1 MGINELKINNKLLT
15 NKAEILKALKDNKL
29 YWLIDS
35 EVEEAIIEIKKD
47 TLIWHSGIYKHGK
60 WHFGI
65 FKNGTFYGIWEN
77 GIWESGTFKGKWKS
91 GVNSPI

>member
-1 MGINELKINNKLLT
+1 MGINELIFNNKTLT
-15 NKAEILKALKDNKL
+15 NKSEILKILKDNKL

-35 EVEEAIIEIKKD
+35 EVEEANIEIKNN
-47 TLIWHSGIYKHGK
+47 TLIWHSGIYKYGK

-77 GIWESGTFKGKWKS
+77 GIWESGTFKGKWIS
-91 GVNSPI
+91 GVNSPV

>member
-1 MGINELKINNKLLT
+1 MGIIELRFNGKALT
-15 NKAEILKALKDNKL
+15 SQSEILKILKDNKF

-35 EVEEAIIEIKKD
+35 EVEEATIEIKNN
-47 TLIWHSGIYKHGK
+47 TLIWHSGIYKYGI

-91 GVNSPI
+91 GVNSPL

>member
-1 MGINELKINNKLLT
+1 MGINELKFNNKTLT
-15 NKAEILKALKDNKL
+15 NKSEILKILKDNKF

-35 EVEEAIIEIKKD
+35 EVEEAIIEINKN

-60 WHFGI
+60 WEYGI

-77 GIWESGTFKGKWKS
+77 GIWESGTFRGKWKS
-91 GVNSPI
+91 GINSPI